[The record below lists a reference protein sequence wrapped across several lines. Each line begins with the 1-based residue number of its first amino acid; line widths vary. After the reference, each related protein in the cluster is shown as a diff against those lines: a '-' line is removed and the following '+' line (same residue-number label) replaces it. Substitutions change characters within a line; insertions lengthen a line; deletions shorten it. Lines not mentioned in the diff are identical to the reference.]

1 MKKLLGLVPL
11 FALTIMFVQCTGNS
25 KRVNIVAM
33 ESHKTTHIQY
43 DSIISMERL
52 KEMGIDRGTLLK
64 HIKLQEN
71 AWFGGDFRDD
81 QSKPRY
87 IPTREDFLLTIP
99 LVEHYLYAHGFKK
112 PSKELFA
119 KRVKQV
125 FGYDLGTSATSTFV
139 NISHGEGFDF
149 ASSFF
154 AIEDKGFI
162 TYNWLLRDLISV
174 DGNTIK
180 LKNTTLKQILLLN
193 KFLIYNDTGALK
205 QLEQSRYVGEAD
217 EIGDYY
223 NSARMLDDL
232 LTGYSYFGSPELNQW
247 FFNKEKDYPFA
258 FLCYI
263 FDKGKGNNLI
273 VHPELI
279 ATIEKNTTGKNSAY
293 YNEKFLIYVYQ
304 VLQDED
310 GMNAAQFNLEQKAR
324 MFCYLANSEYKM
336 RNKYADYI
344 PSADWPRTSIT
355 YVIMTNC
362 EKIYRYARAHKF
374 FGISSPK
381 MMDEI
386 EQEGLELNPPGGDE

>member
-1 MKKLLGLVPL
+1 MNTRSFLFMSALLLGLP
-11 FALTIMFVQCTGNS
+11 FFTQCKSDSPKGNILTAKKGMNNE
-25 KRVNIVAM
+25 NI
-33 ESHKTTHIQY
+33 
-43 DSIISMERL
+43 DSL
-52 KEMGIDRGTLLK
+52 KYWGIDKGKLLK
-64 HIKLQEN
+64 HLKLQEL

-112 PSKELFA
+112 PSKELFT

-139 NISHGEGFDF
+139 NISQGEGFDF

-180 LKNTTLKQILLLN
+180 LKNTILKQILLLN
-193 KFLIYNDTGALK
+193 KFVIYNDTGALK
-205 QLEQSRYVGEAD
+205 QLEQSRYEGED
-217 EIGDYY
+217 DGIGDYY
-223 NSARMLDDL
+223 DSARMLDDI
-232 LTGYSYFGSPELNQW
+232 LTGHPYFGSPELNQW
-247 FFNKEKDYPFA
+247 FFNKERDNPFA

-344 PSADWPRTSIT
+344 PSADWPRTSMA

-374 FGISSPK
+374 FGISSSK

-386 EQEGLELNPPGGDE
+386 EQEGLELNSPGGDE

>member
-1 MKKLLGLVPL
+1 MKRFLFISSLLIGLL
-11 FALTIMFVQCTGNS
+11 TFAQCKSNS
-25 KRVNIVAM
+25 TKN
-33 ESHKTTHIQY
+33 KTFSVKEQMNNENKKMNVI
-43 DSIISMERL
+43 DSL
-52 KEMGIDRGTLLK
+52 KYWGVDKDKLLK
-64 HIKLQEN
+64 HLKLQEL
-71 AWFGGDFRDD
+71 ARYGGDFRDN
-81 QSKPRY
+81 QSQPRY
-87 IPTREDFLLTIP
+87 MPTQEDFLLTIP
-99 LVEHYLYAHGFKK
+99 LVEHYLYTRGFKK
-112 PSKELFA
+112 PSKELFE
-119 KRVKQV
+119 KRIRQV
-125 FGYDLGTSATSTFV
+125 FGKDLGANTKSTFI
-139 NISHGEGFDF
+139 NLSNEKSFDF

-154 AIEDKGFI
+154 AIKDKGFI

-174 DGNTIK
+174 NGNTIK
-180 LKNTTLKQILLLN
+180 FKSTALKQILLLN

-247 FFNKEKDYPFA
+247 FFNKERNNPFA

-293 YNEKFLIYVYQ
+293 YNDKFLIYVYQ

-344 PSADWPRTSIT
+344 PSADWLRTSMA

>member
-1 MKKLLGLVPL
+1 MNTRSFLFMSALLLGLP
-11 FALTIMFVQCTGNS
+11 FFTQCKSDSPKGNILTAKKGMNNE
-25 KRVNIVAM
+25 NI
-33 ESHKTTHIQY
+33 
-43 DSIISMERL
+43 DSL
-52 KEMGIDRGTLLK
+52 KYWGIDKGKLLK
-64 HIKLQEN
+64 HLKLQEL

-87 IPTREDFLLTIP
+87 VPTREDFLLTIP

-125 FGYDLGTSATSTFV
+125 FGYDLGTSATSTFI
-139 NISHGEGFDF
+139 NISQGEGFDF
-149 ASSFF
+149 ASSF
-154 AIEDKGFI
+154 
-162 TYNWLLRDLISV
+162 V

-205 QLEQSRYVGEAD
+205 QLEQSRYEGED
-217 EIGDYY
+217 DGIGDYY

-232 LTGYSYFGSPELNQW
+232 LTGYPYFGSPELNQW
-247 FFNKEKDYPFA
+247 FFNKERDNPFA

-293 YNEKFLIYVYQ
+293 YNDKFLIYVYQ

-344 PSADWPRTSIT
+344 PSADWPRTSMA

-374 FGISSPK
+374 FGISSSK

-386 EQEGLELNPPGGDE
+386 EQEGLDLNPPGGDE